1 MALVRPQLKRA
12 EGVPMIEFQ
21 ARPDDLLIATFPKA
35 GTTWMQKIVDFIY
48 SQGDVEKCQRAPVM
62 FRSPFLELFFPG
74 VEPALDWMDS
84 MPSPRIIKTHLP
96 FFLLPKSFLEQ
107 DCKVNNLV
115 SYYHFDKILMMEPE
129 PGTWEEFFNKVITGN
144 VGWGSWYDHVS
155 VLSWLHCYSH
165 CLGAEQISHSQ
176 NSKQEIMKVAK
187 FLERDLS
194 DQIIDV
200 IVQKTSFT
208 TMRDNPMVNYST
220 LPKEIL
226 DHSVFQFMRKGTS
239 GQHPACPSCST
250 LHHQWPWFQPLHP
263 ETLEHFSSIPPLFLF
278 LPHLH
283 T

>member
-74 VEPALDWMDS
+74 VEPD
-84 MPSPRIIKTHLP
+84 
-96 FFLLPKSFLEQ
+96 
-107 DCKVNNLV
+107 NLV